1 MTATQGPRDG
11 TTSDVMLLV
20 TGMSCRH
27 CVRQVTACVRD
38 VPGVE
43 TVEADR
49 VTGQVRLRG
58 RFALRDV
65 LSALARAG
73 NEARVVDSGV
83 VATSGGAAPT
93 PPTPPSLEED
103 ER

>member
-11 TTSDVMLLV
+11 TTSDVTLLV

-49 VTGQVRLRG
+49 VTGEVRLRG
-58 RFALRDV
+58 RFALADV

-73 NEARVVDSGV
+73 NEARVGDGSV
-83 VATSGGAAPT
+83 VPTSGGAAPT
-93 PPTPPSLEED
+93 PPTHTIP
-103 ER
+103 

>member
-1 MTATQGPRDG
+1 
-11 TTSDVMLLV
+11 MLVV

-27 CVRQVTACVRD
+27 CVRQVTASLRD

-49 VTGQVRLRG
+49 VSGQVRLRG
-58 RFALRDV
+58 RFALPEV

-73 NEARVVDSGV
+73 HQARVLSADPGDL
-83 VATSGGAAPT
+83 
-93 PPTPPSLEED
+93 PPSPEE
-103 ER
+103 EKR